1 MRIVGDTA
9 ETAEKSAEKSAERPL
24 FAKLHE
30 SCCDDATAAELL
42 KLPGVA
48 SLADVP
54 CHPHAGN
61 PWC

>member
-1 MRIVGDTA
+1 MQVH
-9 ETAEKSAEKSAERPL
+9 ET
-24 FAKLHE
+24 
-30 SCCDDATAAELL
+30 CCDARTEMDLL

-54 CHPHAGN
+54 CHPHKGN